1 MNAHNPHSQNVV
13 GDVVIPDGGGEIVL
27 LPRLW
32 DFQLVAGDGTTLM
45 QTHDGLTA
53 TLGFVNDSIV
63 VEWVAENAGRA
74 ENPDFVEHF
83 YRRAS

>member
-1 MNAHNPHSQNVV
+1 M
-13 GDVVIPDGGGEIVL
+13 IPDGGGEIVL

-32 DFQLVAGDGTTLM
+32 DFELVASDGTTLM

-53 TLGFVNDSIV
+53 TLEFVNDSIV
-63 VEWVAENAGRA
+63 VEWVAKNAGAA
-74 ENPDFVEHF
+74 ENPVFVEHF